1 MSSITNFILLLFPT
15 IFLSIFESKSL
26 FPKPSQC
33 VKSRKC
39 SKLLAQI
46 VHKPETCALK
56 YFDNISVTLKERSEI
71 LFNPNADSFIYSF
84 ENTYNVL
91 VILVDALGNTMNY
104 YPNQTKS
111 SGPPVMYTDTAQSY
125 LNFPGFVRQVSD
137 QKFYY
142 TFNVFSNKAEHYEVT
157 LSMPLSKDPIF
168 C

>member
-1 MSSITNFILLLFPT
+1 MNSIINFILLL
-15 IFLSIFESKSL
+15 IWANCISAFESKKL
-26 FPKPSQC
+26 FSQPSQC
-33 VKSRKC
+33 LQSRKC

-46 VHKPETCALK
+46 VYKPETCAFK
-56 YFDNISVTLKERSEI
+56 YLDKISIPLREESEI
-71 LFNPNADSFIYSF
+71 LFTSSADSFIYSF

-91 VILVDALGNTMNY
+91 VILVDSLGNTVNY

-142 TFNVFSNKAEHYEVT
+142 TFNVFSKDAKHYEVT
-157 LSMPLSKDPIF
+157 LSMPLSRDPIF